1 MERGEIWW
9 ADLPNPVGAGPG
21 YHRPVLIIQANTFN
35 FSHISTIVVAL
46 FTTNLRLAS
55 APGNIFF
62 SINETGLPRDSV
74 LNVSQLLTIDR
85 MLFTEFVGILHLN
98 QMRKVEASLRLAL
111 DL

>member
-21 YHRPVLIIQANTFN
+21 YHRPVLIIQADRFN
-35 FSHISTIVVAL
+35 FSNISTLVVAL

-62 SINETGLPRDSV
+62 SMSDTGLPRDSV
-74 LNVSQLLTIDR
+74 LNVSQLLTVDR
-85 MLFTEFVGILHLN
+85 MLFTDYIGILQPSH
-98 QMRKVEASLRLAL
+98 MRQVEASLRLVL